1 MIIMSL
7 LSENNNI
14 FYMKSYIN
22 LLKLNLMSVELYSV
36 NVMAMLYLTYNIQS
50 G

>member
-22 LLKLNLMSVELYSV
+22 LLKLNLMSVELYLV
-36 NVMAMLYLTYNIQS
+36 NVMAIFNI
-50 G
+50 